1 MNLKIFACS
10 FQKKKF
16 FQVHLNSCYRFIATS
31 SVTLVKYLWLKKYQ
45 CDVGRLLRP
54 AFLESYHIFNQV
66 KNTILL
72 SDCQVTKK
80 ELNQACGSIYDLV
93 LQMKQ
98 WPLHYQQTCSGQLC
112 TSLITFTKYQHRQ
125 PKLYSIMCALREC
138 TRTKF
143 IGQLLV
149 GTLISISHLAVGL
162 SFVGQFL
169 VLPPTDGCLFSGC
182 LSFGWLASG
191 DGP

>member
-1 MNLKIFACS
+1 M
-10 FQKKKF
+10 
-16 FQVHLNSCYRFIATS
+16 
-31 SVTLVKYLWLKKYQ
+31 
-45 CDVGRLLRP
+45 
-54 AFLESYHIFNQV
+54 
-66 KNTILL
+66 
-72 SDCQVTKK
+72 TKK

-191 DGP
+191 DGPWGILCWSAVHWSLIYWTLYFIFIDITSGPSCNLQIQVLKVFGSCSARP